1 MPGSRLAAILAL
13 ALSAGP
19 AIAQETPPPQPVDA
33 APVAEAPLA
42 EDPLAETARPSASAA
57 EPVVVPSPA
66 QPQSASVVTVD
77 QDRLFAGSAWGR
89 RMQAEFEQAGAE
101 LTAENDRL
109 AAQLAEEESQ
119 LTEQRATLEP
129 AEFRKL
135 AEAFDARATEVRRER
150 AQAVQDLNARIDAEQ
165 DAFFQA
171 VVPLIGQ
178 LMQDRGAVLVVDRR
192 TVLMSAE
199 GIDITADL
207 IARVDAELGDGADQ
221 PAVTPDAPTEP
232 DATAV
237 GTDGAATGN

>member
-33 APVAEAPLA
+33 APLA
-42 EDPLAETARPSASAA
+42 DAARPSASAT
-57 EPVVVPSPA
+57 EPVVVPNSA

-89 RMQAEFEQAGAE
+89 RMQAEFEQAGVE

-150 AQAVQDLNARIDAEQ
+150 AQAVQDLNARIDAVQ

-171 VVPLIGQ
+171 VVLLIGQ

-221 PAVTPDAPTEP
+221 PAVTPDSPTEP

-237 GTDGAATGN
+237 GTDGAATGD

>member
-1 MPGSRLAAILAL
+1 MPGARSAAILAL
-13 ALSAGP
+13 VLTAGP
-19 AIAQETPPPQPVDA
+19 VVAQEAPPLPVTESPLPDA
-33 APVAEAPLA
+33 APPAAPA
-42 EDPLAETARPSASAA
+42 TEPVIVPAPVQGQSAA
-57 EPVVVPSPA
+57 
-66 QPQSASVVTVD
+66 VVTVD

-89 RMQAEFEQAGAE
+89 RMQAEFEQAGVE
-101 LTAENDRL
+101 LSAENDRL
-109 AAQLAEEESQ
+109 AAQLAEEEAQ

-207 IARVDAELGDGADQ
+207 IARVDAELGDGSDQ
-221 PAVTPDAPTEP
+221 PEVTPEPPETTVTGAEGAPT
-232 DATAV
+232 
-237 GTDGAATGN
+237 GN